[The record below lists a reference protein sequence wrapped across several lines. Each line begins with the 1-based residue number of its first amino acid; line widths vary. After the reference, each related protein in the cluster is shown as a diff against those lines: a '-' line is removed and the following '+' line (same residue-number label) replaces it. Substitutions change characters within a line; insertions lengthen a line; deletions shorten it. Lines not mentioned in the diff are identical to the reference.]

1 MNTKKKLKIIVIIFI
16 IILLLTGCSSKDSHI
31 KEINLDQF
39 KEKMANKETFSLY
52 IGNEN
57 CSHCVAYLPTLKSV
71 LKEYDITIYHLDNSK
86 LNDKEYSEFKK
97 YINITGTPTIV
108 FITDGNEETTLNRI
122 VGENS
127 KEDTI
132 ERFKTNGYIK

>member
-1 MNTKKKLKIIVIIFI
+1 MKKVIKSIIIIFT
-16 IILLLTGCSSKDSHI
+16 LVFLLTGCSSDEKYI
-31 KEINLDQF
+31 KEITLDQF
-39 KEKMANKETFSLY
+39 KEKMANKETFALY

-57 CSHCVAYLPTLKSV
+57 CSHCIAYLPTLKSV

-86 LNDKEYSEFKK
+86 LSDKEYSEFTT
-97 YINITGTPTIV
+97 YIGISGTPTV
-108 FITDGNEETTLNRI
+108 AFITDGEEETTLNRI
-122 VGENS
+122 VGEIS

>member
-1 MNTKKKLKIIVIIFI
+1 MKKILKSIIMVFTLV
-16 IILLLTGCSSKDSHI
+16 LLLTGCSSNDNHI
-31 KEINLDQF
+31 KEISLDKF
-39 KEKMANKETFSLY
+39 KEKMANKESFVLY

-71 LKEYDITIYHLDNSK
+71 LKEYNVTIYHLDNSK
-86 LNDKEYSEFKK
+86 LSEEEYLEFKS
-97 YINITGTPTIV
+97 YISISGTPTVV
-108 FITDGNEETTLNRI
+108 FITDGDEETTLNRI
-122 VGENS
+122 VGEIS